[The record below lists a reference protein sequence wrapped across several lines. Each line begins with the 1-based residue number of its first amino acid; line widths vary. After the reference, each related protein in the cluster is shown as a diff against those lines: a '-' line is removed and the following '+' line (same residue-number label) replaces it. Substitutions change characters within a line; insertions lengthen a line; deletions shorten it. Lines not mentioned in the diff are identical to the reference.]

1 MKISSSIYAC
11 ANAATQ
17 KRTKKS
23 QGGVGVGECQAT
35 DAFKAA
41 ASPLSAKA
49 VSGGAVSVPET
60 HVDW

>member
-23 QGGVGVGECQAT
+23 QGGVGECQAT
-35 DAFKAA
+35 GAFKAA